1 MPVSSV
7 SWFRPLKKV
16 LIALSILV
24 GLYVFTLVVTRLV
37 LSSLYRGIETQRAT
51 GLSAVASYGYVPLPA
66 YQSADGILQAG
77 GISVV
82 RAVSLALEAPSF
94 ETAESRMLEITEKA
108 DGFLDEFKVHRQADT
123 TPWLEARLRLR
134 ADKLDSAL
142 TDIRSLGNIRQETE
156 SSENTNAEKESLKA
170 QLESKRAELARLS
183 DIVKHHTGSL
193 SDTLYSSEFSIGLP
207 TGSGGGTGVRKR
219 SGLLREF
226 EAKIEIT
233 ILQSPPLQG
242 PRVLGACRMT
252 HRT

>member
-1 MPVSSV
+1 
-7 SWFRPLKKV
+7 
-16 LIALSILV
+16 
-24 GLYVFTLVVTRLV
+24 
-37 LSSLYRGIETQRAT
+37 
-51 GLSAVASYGYVPLPA
+51 VPLPA
-66 YQSADGILQAG
+66 YQSADGISQVG

-193 SDTLYSSEFSIGLP
+193 SDTVAAEEKISERRNELNDLDKHWKKLESRVEYALVEIQMSERYQAHLDLRTAIIFSDLRNSFIEGIGEVIVSFGAVL
-207 TGSGGGTGVRKR
+207 SF
-219 SGLLREF
+219 LLRYGLTLF
-226 EAKIEIT
+226 VWLG
-233 ILQSPPLQG
+233 ILYWPANRLWRRYRRAQA
-242 PRVLGACRMT
+242 LGSLAGV
-252 HRT
+252 